1 MIIFKNLILKI
12 SSLRFAI
19 SLIIFIAISSS
30 IGTFIPQGSNNKF
43 YLDIFDDAP
52 IFGFLNGEKVLKL
65 QLDHIYTSFWFL
77 FSLILLCISLAA
89 CSFRRQIPSLKAS
102 LKWIEYKTEKKI
114 SKLELVSNH
123 QINTEEDHISKA
135 DLFLKKKGW
144 RTYKF
149 KSHISARKGL
159 IGKLGPIVVHIG
171 LIVLLIGSAYG
182 SFTSQSKEQYLMPGE
197 SLDLINESTNS
208 KANVRLVDFS
218 IQRESDGIPKQFIS
232 KLDFF
237 SEDLKLNEIKTAKV
251 NHPIRFKGLT
261 IYQADWSITN
271 VVLEID
277 NILYQL
283 QLKEI
288 PEIGNQVW
296 GVLVELGSETKKNYL
311 LTIDNES
318 GPLKISNIENIS
330 ENIFSENILYLN
342 EDPLVINS
350 SKLSLKKIIPSSGLI
365 IKNDPSIP
373 FIYFSFILIIFGTII
388 SLIPTNQLWILVNE
402 ESKKLSIGGLSNK
415 NLVGFKKEFFKLSEE
430 IKNF

>member
-19 SLIIFIAISSS
+19 SLIIFIAISSG
-30 IGTFIPQGSNNKF
+30 IGTFIPQGNNRKF
-43 YLDIFDDAP
+43 YIDIFDDDP
-52 IFGFLNGEKVLKL
+52 IFGFLNGENVLTL

-77 FSLILLCISLAA
+77 FALIILCISLTA

-102 LKWIEYKTEKKI
+102 LKWIEYKSEEKF
-114 SKLELVSNH
+114 SKLQLTASH
-123 QINTEEDHISKA
+123 QINEDKDHISRA
-135 DLFLKKKGW
+135 DLLLKQRGW
-144 RTYKF
+144 KTCKF
-149 KSHISARKGL
+149 KSHISARRGL
-159 IGKLGPIVVHIG
+159 IGKVGPLVVHIG

-182 SFTSQSKEQYLMPGE
+182 SFTSQSKEQYLLPGE

-208 KANVRLVDFS
+208 TSNVRLVDFS
-218 IQRESDGIPKQFIS
+218 IERESDGIPKQFIS
-232 KLDFF
+232 KLDFS

-251 NHPIRFKGLT
+251 NYPIRFKGLT
-261 IYQADWSITN
+261 IYQADWAISNI
-271 VVLEID
+271 VLEID

-296 GVLVELGSETKKNYL
+296 GVLVELGSETKKNFL
-311 LTIDNES
+311 LTIDNEN
-318 GPLKISNIENIS
+318 GPLKISNIEN
-330 ENIFSENILYLN
+330 FSENILYIN
-342 EDPLVINS
+342 GDPLEINS

-388 SLIPTNQLWILVNE
+388 SLIPTNQLWVLVNKD
-402 ESKKLSIGGLSNK
+402 SKKLSIGGLSNK
-415 NLVGFKKEFFKLSEE
+415 NLVGFKKEFLKLSEE
-430 IKNF
+430 IKSF

>member
-19 SLIIFIAISSS
+19 SLIIFIAISSG
-30 IGTFIPQGSNNKF
+30 IGTFIPQGSSEKS
-43 YLDIFDDAP
+43 YIDIFDDAP

-77 FSLILLCISLAA
+77 FALILLCISLAA

-114 SKLELVSNH
+114 SKLELTSNY
-123 QINTEEDHISKA
+123 QINEEQDHISKA
-135 DLFLKKKGW
+135 DLFLKKRGW

-149 KSHISARKGL
+149 KSHISARRGL

-171 LIVLLIGSAYG
+171 LIFLLIGSAYG
-182 SFTSQSKEQYLMPGE
+182 SFTSQSKEQYLLPGE

-208 KANVRLVDFS
+208 KANVKLVDFS

-261 IYQADWSITN
+261 IYQADWSISN

-311 LTIDNES
+311 LTIDNEN
-318 GPLKISNIENIS
+318 GPLRISNIEN
-330 ENIFSENILYLN
+330 FSENILYLN
-342 EDPLVINS
+342 EDPLEVNS

-373 FIYFSFILIIFGTII
+373 FIYLSFILIMFGTII
-388 SLIPTNQLWILVNE
+388 SLIPTNQLWILVNQ
-402 ESKKLSIGGLSNK
+402 ESKKLFIGGLSNK

>member
-19 SLIIFIAISSS
+19 SLIIFIAISSGV
-30 IGTFIPQGSNNKF
+30 GTFIPQGNNKKF
-43 YLDIFDDAP
+43 YIDIFNDAP

-77 FSLILLCISLAA
+77 FSLVLLCISLAA

-102 LKWIEYKTEKKI
+102 LKWIEYKSEKKI
-114 SKLELVSNH
+114 SKLQLTSSH
-123 QINTEEDHISKA
+123 QINEDEDHLSKA
-135 DLFLKKKGW
+135 DLLLRKRGW
-144 RTYKF
+144 KTFKYK
-149 KSHISARKGL
+149 SNISARRGL
-159 IGKLGPIVVHIG
+159 IGKIGPLVVHIG
-171 LIVLLIGSAYG
+171 LIVLLIGSAFG
-182 SFTSQSKEQYLMPGE
+182 SFTSQSKEQYLLPGE

-208 KANVRLVDFS
+208 KANVKLVNFS
-218 IQRESDGIPKQFIS
+218 IERESDGIPKQFIS
-232 KLDFF
+232 KLDFS

-261 IYQADWSITN
+261 IYQADWAISN

-296 GVLVELGSETKKNYL
+296 GVLVELGSETKKDFL
-311 LTIDNES
+311 LTINNEN
-318 GPLKISNIENIS
+318 GPLKISNVEN
-330 ENIFSENILYLN
+330 FSGINLYIN
-342 EDPLVINS
+342 DNPLEVNS
-350 SKLSLKKIIPSSGLI
+350 SKVSLKKIIPSSGLI

-388 SLIPTNQLWILVNE
+388 SLIPTNLLWILVNK
-402 ESKKLSIGGLSNK
+402 ESQKLSIGGLSNK

>member
-1 MIIFKNLILKI
+1 MIIFKNLIIKI

-19 SLIIFIAISSS
+19 SLIIFIAIASG
-30 IGTFIPQGSNNKF
+30 IGTFIPQGNNNKF
-43 YLDIFDDAP
+43 YIDNFDSAP
-52 IFGFLNGEKVLKL
+52 ILGFLDGEKVLKL

-77 FSLILLCISLAA
+77 FTLILLCISLAA

-102 LKWIEYKTEKKI
+102 LKWVEYNNEKKF
-114 SKLELVSNH
+114 SKLQLTSSHTFNQDGDFVS
-123 QINTEEDHISKA
+123 II
-135 DLFLKKKGW
+135 DLLLKKRGW
-144 RTYKF
+144 KTYKF
-149 KSHISARKGL
+149 KSHISARRGL
-159 IGKLGPIVVHIG
+159 IGKIGPLVVHIG

-182 SFTSQSKEQYLMPGE
+182 SFTSRSKEQYLLPGE
-197 SLDLINESTNS
+197 SLDLVNESTNS
-208 KANVRLVDFS
+208 KAKMKLVDFS
-218 IQRESDGIPKQFIS
+218 IERESDGIPKQFIS
-232 KLDFF
+232 KLNF
-237 SEDLKLNEIKTAKV
+237 SAKDTNLNEIKTAKV

-261 IYQADWSITN
+261 IYQADWAISN

-311 LTIDNES
+311 LTIDNEY
-318 GPLKISNIENIS
+318 GPLKISNIEN
-330 ENIFSENILYLN
+330 FSENNLYIN
-342 EDPLVINS
+342 GNPLDVNS

-388 SLIPTNQLWILVNE
+388 SLIPTNQLWILVNK
-402 ESKKLSIGGLSNK
+402 ESQKLSIGGISNK
-415 NLVGFKKEFFKLSEE
+415 NLVGFKKEFLKLSEE
-430 IKNF
+430 IKNY

>member
-19 SLIIFIAISSS
+19 SLILFIAISSG
-30 IGTFIPQGSNNKF
+30 IGTFIPQGNNNKF
-43 YLDIFDDAP
+43 YIDIFDDDP
-52 IFGFLNGEKVLKL
+52 ILGFLNGEKVLKL

-77 FSLILLCISLAA
+77 FALILLCISLAA

-102 LKWIEYKTEKKI
+102 LKWIEYKNEKKFN
-114 SKLELVSNH
+114 KLQLSSSY
-123 QINTEEDHISKA
+123 QINEDEEHISKA
-135 DLFLKKKGW
+135 DLLLKKRGW
-144 RTYKF
+144 KTYKF
-149 KSHISARKGL
+149 KSHISARRGL
-159 IGKLGPIVVHIG
+159 IGKIGPLVVHIG

-182 SFTSQSKEQYLMPGE
+182 SFTSQSKEQYLLPGE

-208 KANVRLVDFS
+208 KANIKLIDFY
-218 IQRESDGIPKQFIS
+218 IERESDGIPKQFIS
-232 KLDFF
+232 KLDFS
-237 SEDLKLNEIKTAKV
+237 SEDFQLNEIKTAKV
-251 NHPIRFKGLT
+251 NSPIRFKGLT
-261 IYQADWSITN
+261 IYQADWAISN

-288 PEIGNQVW
+288 PEIGKQVW
-296 GVLVELGSETKKNYL
+296 GILIELGSETKKKYL
-311 LTIDNES
+311 LTIDNEN
-318 GPLKISNIENIS
+318 GPLKISNLDN
-330 ENIFSENILYLN
+330 FSEISLYIN
-342 EDPLVINS
+342 EDPLEVNS

-373 FIYFSFILIIFGTII
+373 FIYFSFTLIIIGTII
-388 SLIPTNQLWILVNE
+388 SLIPTNQLWILIDK
-402 ESKKLSIGGLSNK
+402 ESNKLFIGGLSNK

>member
-1 MIIFKNLILKI
+1 MIIVKNLILKI

-19 SLIIFIAISSS
+19 SLIIFIAIASG
-30 IGTFIPQGSNNKF
+30 IGTFIPQDNNNKF
-43 YLDIFDDAP
+43 YIDNFDRAP
-52 IFGFLNGEKVLKL
+52 IFGFLDGEKVLIL

-77 FSLILLCISLAA
+77 FTLILLCISLAA

-102 LKWIEYKTEKKI
+102 LKWIEYKSEKKF
-114 SKLELVSNH
+114 SKLQLTTSH
-123 QINTEEDHISKA
+123 PINQDVEHISKV
-135 DLFLKKKGW
+135 DLLLKKKGW
-144 RTYKF
+144 KTYKF
-149 KSHISARKGL
+149 NSHISARKGL
-159 IGKLGPIVVHIG
+159 IGKIGPLVVHIG

-182 SFTSQSKEQYLMPGE
+182 SFTSQSKEQYLLPGE
-197 SLDLINESTNS
+197 TLDLVNESTNS
-208 KANVRLVDFS
+208 KAKVKLVDFS
-218 IQRESDGIPKQFIS
+218 IERESDGVPKQFIS
-232 KLDFF
+232 KLNFS
-237 SEDLKLNEIKTAKV
+237 SEDLNLNEIKTTKV

-261 IYQADWSITN
+261 IYQADWAISN

-296 GVLVELGSETKKNYL
+296 GVLLELGSETKKNFL
-311 LTIDNES
+311 LSIDNEN
-318 GPLKISNIENIS
+318 GPLKISNIEN
-330 ENIFSENILYLN
+330 FSENLLYMN
-342 EDPLVINS
+342 ENHTEVNS

-415 NLVGFKKEFFKLSEE
+415 NLVGFKKEFLEISEE
-430 IKNF
+430 IRNF